1 MDLRDLKLTLDGFKS
16 NLVSD
21 EVRLKMTQDK
31 IAKNNKDIK
40 ELESDALILEQ
51 TAILLQ
57 KTAERKRAYVTQKIE
72 LIGTSAIQY
81 VYGQDYRL
89 SLELNNTKKNPEC
102 EVYVVNTVNGKEH
115 KFKPHTNKGGGVID
129 IVSLALRFAVLQ
141 VFNEPAIDGPVL
153 SDEPGKHVSDEFSP
167 LLSHF
172 MNALSAETNRQQIV
186 ITHNDFLAESAS
198 TVTRVKKIG
207 DISVA
212 ERER

>member
-1 MDLRDLKLTLDGFKS
+1 MDFKDLKLTIESFKS
-16 NLVSD
+16 DLVSD
-21 EVRLKMTQDK
+21 EVRLNITKNK
-31 IAKNNKDIK
+31 IEDNLRKIK
-40 ELESDALILEQ
+40 EIESDALILEQ
-51 TAILLQ
+51 TALLLQ

-72 LIGTSAIQY
+72 TIGTSAIQY
-81 VYGQDYRL
+81 VYGQDYSL
-89 SLELNNTKKNPEC
+89 KLELNNTKKNPEC
-102 EVYVVNTVNGKEH
+102 EVYVVNKVNGQDH

-141 VFNEPAIDGPVL
+141 VFNEPVIDGPVL

-172 MNALSAETNRQQIV
+172 MQALSGETGRQQIV

>member
-1 MDLRDLKLTLDGFKS
+1 MDLRDLKLQIEGFKS
-16 NLVSD
+16 SLVSD
-21 EVRLKMTQDK
+21 EARLNITKNKIEANVDK
-31 IAKNNKDIK
+31 IKK
-40 ELESDALILEQ
+40 LESDALILEQ
-51 TAILLQ
+51 TALLLQ

-72 LIGTSAIQY
+72 TIGTSAIQY
-81 VYGQDYRL
+81 VYGQDYKL
-89 SLELNNTKKNPEC
+89 SLELNNTKKTPEC

-141 VFNEPAIDGPVL
+141 VYNDPAIDGSVL

-172 MNALSAETNRQQIV
+172 MNALSSETGRQQIV

-198 TVTRVKKIG
+198 TVIRVKKIG